1 MRPIIRALNTPSDTD
16 LAPPSVAGLSEA
28 AFLARHPEPVVA
40 LTLAEEQEKT
50 AEFMTLSGAPLPPTG
65 RVNAEGQRDGAGLV
79 RLVTVCK
86 RGANPFAHMITIGRA
101 RNNDI
106 CVSTNEVSKF
116 HAYLSKRPDGVWQIT
131 DAGSTNGTFYQGRRI
146 TARLAHELP
155 NGDSVLLGSTKLTLL
170 YGPKLYAFLKSQG
183 H

>member
-1 MRPIIRALNTPSDTD
+1 MTTPSETD
-16 LAPPSVAGLSEA
+16 LAPPLTRGLSEA
-28 AFLARHPEPVVA
+28 AFLERYPTPVVA
-40 LTLAEEQEKT
+40 LTLAEAEEKT

-65 RVNAEGQRDGAGLV
+65 RVNAEAPGDSGVVQ
-79 RLVTVCK
+79 LVTVCK

-106 CVSTNEVSKF
+106 CVSTNDVSKF

-146 TARLAHELP
+146 AARMAHELP

-170 YGPKLYAFLKSQG
+170 YGPKLYAYLKSIG